1 VECGW
6 RVYCI
11 SKKCENHP
19 LCSSRRTFEEE
30 EVKGP
35 SVLVLELAGAGE
47 PISRGHERISPFV
60 SNGVV
65 RCSLWQIPRG
75 LN

>member
-1 VECGW
+1 M
-6 RVYCI
+6 
-11 SKKCENHP
+11 
-19 LCSSRRTFEEE
+19 
-30 EVKGP
+30 KGP
-35 SVLVLELAGAGE
+35 SVLVLELAAAGE

-60 SNGVV
+60 SNGVL

>member
-1 VECGW
+1 
-6 RVYCI
+6 
-11 SKKCENHP
+11 
-19 LCSSRRTFEEE
+19 
-30 EVKGP
+30 VKGP
-35 SVLVLELAGAGE
+35 SVLVLELAAAGE

-60 SNGVV
+60 SNGVL